1 MLTTIL
7 SAVFVSAVIGTKPTL
22 KAIKR
27 INEAVETAKK
37 EKAAKE
43 EAMEIYL
50 HREIMD
56 IEH

>member
-1 MLTTIL
+1 MFTAIV
-7 SAVFVSAVIGTKPTL
+7 SMVFVSAVIAHKPML
-22 KAIKR
+22 KAIEHVSEKR
-27 INEAVETAKK
+27 E